1 MKMKKIFY
9 LIILCSFVSFSQT
22 RKDKMQSIRIA
33 YITTELSLTQE
44 ETTKFLPI
52 LGEYDNKQQELR
64 KKMRVI
70 IKKINYFDESNDSEA
85 QETLNSLEKIEL
97 DLFNNRKNLINSM
110 KSFLSSKKILKF
122 RQIELDYNKKL
133 IEKIKERN

>member
-1 MKMKKIFY
+1 MKKIFY
-9 LIILCSFVSFSQT
+9 LIILCSFVSFGQT

-44 ETTKFLPI
+44 ETTRFLP
-52 LGEYDNKQQELR
+52 LLSEYDNKQQELR

-70 IKKINYFDESNDSEA
+70 IKKINSFDELNDSEA
-85 QETLNSLEKIEL
+85 LETLNTLEKIEL
-97 DLFNNRKNLINSM
+97 DLFNNRKNLINNM